1 MRTSQENE
9 KSVIAE
15 YTDMETPGERKQP
28 RTSKMTRQQ
37 RTTKSLQGNST
48 NVESL
53 RCSHNVINSVACY
66 LDDPMA
72 EFAFQNKEKQ
82 RHRLELI
89 RVHDQR
95 QNTVLE
101 AAACSGS
108 NS

>member
-1 MRTSQENE
+1 MNQENE
-9 KSVIAE
+9 KSLIGE
-15 YTDMETPGERKQP
+15 YTDMETAGEHKQP
-28 RTSKMTRQQ
+28 QTLKMTRQQ

-53 RCSHNVINSVACY
+53 RYSHNVINSVGSCY

-72 EFAFQNKEKQ
+72 EFGFQNKDQQ
-82 RHRLELI
+82 RHGLELI

-95 QNTVLE
+95 QNTVME